1 VHQPTAL
8 RPLYQ
13 QLTNLSAQYLTH
25 EKRSVRICAA
35 RVLALTPAAVPRDVE
50 GATSAPAWER
60 LTDEVL
66 GAAAHLLW
74 RLDGLSPEGAP
85 SAQGSLDTIAAY
97 LRPVVCLPGAG
108 RATMEQRMVS
118 GEALLR
124 QVESLFAVLEYAICG
139 EYVGPGAVP
148 VLKLI
153 SLAERLLML
162 DEMRLVKLA
171 ALSHASG
178 LSPEVVVLIASRLH
192 ELALS
197 VSFLPWYGAREDS
210 ACATCRWSRRSSCP
224 CCRRP
229 GTLRKVRWPGKKRKN
244 RDRGILNL

>member
-1 VHQPTAL
+1 VVDALFTAAHRTLVHQPTAL

-74 RLDGLSPEGAP
+74 RLDGLSPEGVP

-192 ELALS
+192 ELALRY
-197 VSFLPWYGAREDS
+197 VEK
-210 ACATCRWSRRSSCP
+210 
-224 CCRRP
+224 
-229 GTLRKVRWPGKKRKN
+229 KVY
-244 RDRGILNL
+244 D